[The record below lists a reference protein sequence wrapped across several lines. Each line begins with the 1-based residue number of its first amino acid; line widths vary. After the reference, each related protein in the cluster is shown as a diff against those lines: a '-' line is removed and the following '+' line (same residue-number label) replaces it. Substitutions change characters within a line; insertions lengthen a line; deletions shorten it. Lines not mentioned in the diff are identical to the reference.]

1 MPTAPADH
9 VLVRPL
15 HLAGR
20 GNPDFGLNL
29 VTHFGWR
36 VPPPTDDDEILL
48 VSPDGQAHLAW
59 RPATGQWDVTVPSR
73 HWTRSGWTATF
84 DDHAPSE
91 IAAAVLY
98 ALAHALQH
106 QPQEVLYAMPGP
118 DAALG
123 VLGRA
128 GWAPQHRDGHEVL
141 LAPDRLGAL
150 TRPLGSDD
158 APTVLTG
165 AAERGTWT
173 ITFSS
178 RTPAVL
184 LQTAAATLLR
194 PAVRPLDELPTA
206 HRLRVSADPAPLWS
220 AHRALVSP
228 RRLAGAGTGSTPLPA
243 ASALWHRTRPG
254 RVESSCGRA
263 LVTTAPGQD
272 LKVSAGPQGPGHRLA
287 WTTEFSGAVPSEITT
302 AWLRDLTDSLT
313 ADIDLSTE
321 ATFVPGPGMSV
332 GDAIEP
338 LTAAGWIAHADD
350 ADLHLVAPDGHTSA
364 RITHGLLTPATTVS
378 DALAHTTH
386 WGASIDVTGAPG
398 HHWRIGLSSLTP
410 LHLVRAAALAVTDPD
425 PVVRRPDRIPA
436 QFLGAVHVGPPAA
449 GCSPAAL
456 AARSRGTA
464 PVSAAPRVSTTAVLS
479 SPTPDRAARRPGH

>member
-20 GNPDFGLNL
+20 GTPDFGLNL

-36 VPPPTDDDEILL
+36 VPPPTDDDEVLL
-48 VSPDGQAHLAW
+48 ASPDGQAHLAW

-73 HWTRSGWTATF
+73 HWTRSGWKATF

-106 QPQEVLYAMPGP
+106 QPQEVLYAMPGQ

-173 ITFSS
+173 VTFSS

-194 PAVRPLDELPTA
+194 PAVRPLDDLPTA
-206 HRLRVSADPAPLWS
+206 HRLRVSADPAPLWT

-228 RRLAGAGTGSTPLPA
+228 RRLAGAGTGSAPLPA

-263 LVTTAPGQD
+263 LVTTAPGQN
-272 LKVSAGPQGPGHRLA
+272 LKASAGPQGPGHRLA
-287 WTTEFSGAVPSEITT
+287 WTAEFSDAVPSEITT

-350 ADLHLVAPDGHTSA
+350 ADLHLVAPDGHATA
-364 RITHGLLTPATTVS
+364 RVTHGLLTPATTVS

-386 WGASIDVTGAPG
+386 WGASIDVTGAPSSR
-398 HHWRIGLSSLTP
+398 WSITLSSLTP
-410 LHLVRAAALAVTDPD
+410 LHLVHAAARAATDPA
-425 PVVRRPDRIPA
+425 PVVRNSDRIPS
-436 QFLGAVHVGPPAA
+436 QYLGAVRVESADIALPATA
-449 GCSPAAL
+449 Q
-456 AARSRGTA
+456 AARSRSTA
-464 PVSAAPRVSTTAVLS
+464 LVSAPWVAATATAGAPG
-479 SPTPDRAARRPGH
+479 PAAHAHAPGR

>member
-59 RPATGQWDVTVPSR
+59 RPTTGQWDVTVPSR
-73 HWTRSGWTATF
+73 HWTRSGWTAAF

-123 VLGRA
+123 VLVRA

-150 TRPLGSDD
+150 TRPLGSED

-173 ITFSS
+173 VTFSS

-194 PAVRPLDELPTA
+194 PAVRPLDDLPTA
-206 HRLRVSADPAPLWS
+206 HRLRVSADPAPLWTEI
-220 AHRALVSP
+220 
-228 RRLAGAGTGSTPLPA
+228 RLADHALPA
-243 ASALWHRTRPG
+243 P
-254 RVESSCGRA
+254 
-263 LVTTAPGQD
+263 
-272 LKVSAGPQGPGHRLA
+272 
-287 WTTEFSGAVPSEITT
+287 
-302 AWLRDLTDSLT
+302 
-313 ADIDLSTE
+313 
-321 ATFVPGPGMSV
+321 VPGD
-332 GDAIEP
+332 GDWP
-338 LTAAGWIAHADD
+338 R
-350 ADLHLVAPDGHTSA
+350 TS
-364 RITHGLLTPATTVS
+364 TS
-378 DALAHTTH
+378 
-386 WGASIDVTGAPG
+386 
-398 HHWRIGLSSLTP
+398 
-410 LHLVRAAALAVTDPD
+410 VRARAALASPAR
-425 PVVRRPDRIPA
+425 PVP
-436 QFLGAVHVGPPAA
+436 AVHPGAAPPATGTPPAA
-449 GCSPAAL
+449 PQGN
-456 AARSRGTA
+456 AR
-464 PVSAAPRVSTTAVLS
+464 
-479 SPTPDRAARRPGH
+479 